1 MIMKHGS
8 GNKEVH
14 IMYAVCVDYLISSFR
29 CAVTHTEL
37 VLPILSRCP

>member
-29 CAVTHTEL
+29 CAATQI